1 MSRCDRMLEWIMV
14 ECRGVTVCWNGLWLN
29 VEV

>member
-1 MSRCDRMLEWIMV
+1 MLRCDRILERIMV